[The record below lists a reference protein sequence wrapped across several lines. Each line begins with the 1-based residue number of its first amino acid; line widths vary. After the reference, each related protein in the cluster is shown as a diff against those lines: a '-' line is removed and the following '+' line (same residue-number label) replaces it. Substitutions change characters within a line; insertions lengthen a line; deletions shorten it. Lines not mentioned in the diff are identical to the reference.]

1 MKPLHRLSLTI
12 VFLLSI
18 VTGSV
23 QGASVDTTNL
33 GVLLGQPGECRL
45 VKSGDN
51 LVLLPYNGNRIGI
64 NGVLYT
70 IPSSGISLSPSAF
83 TIGQVYYIY
92 IYNSSGTLTLEGS
105 QTSHAADTTTGYE
118 IKSGDATRS
127 LVGMAGVIDSGG
139 NTRAWVDSSSQRFV
153 LSWFNQRMKVAR
165 GDQGGSTSSSSYVE
179 INSSNRAEFLV
190 WANTTAKWLA
200 AGYMYNNTTAAD
212 VDVSLGLNNASIA
225 SSTSQ
230 GRWKTSSANYPET
243 FAVNG
248 YSDSL
253 SELTF
258 YYVTLIG
265 DTNTGTATYAGTS
278 VTVEISG

>member
-1 MKPLHRLSLTI
+1 MKALRGLSLFI
-12 VFLLSI
+12 ILLLT
-18 VTGSV
+18 VV
-23 QGASVDTTNL
+23 AANAQGASVDTANL
-33 GVLLGQPGECRL
+33 GVLLGQPGECQL
-45 VKSGDN
+45 IKSGDN

-92 IYNSSGTLTLEGS
+92 IYNNSGTLTLEGS
-105 QTSHAADTTTGYE
+105 QTNHATDMTTGYE

-139 NTRAWVDSSSQRFV
+139 SIKAWVDSSSKRFV
-153 LSWFNQRMKVAR
+153 LSWFNQRTKVAW

-190 WANTTAKWLA
+190 WANTAAKWLA

-212 VDVSLGLNNASIA
+212 VDVSLGLNSASVA
-225 SSTSQ
+225 SRTSQ

-265 DTNTGTATYAGTS
+265 DTNTGTASYAGTS